1 MKQIIITA
9 TIAVLLIFFIN
20 FSFAQSNAVI
30 KDSTSFEFQGKI
42 LSKNNDIVTV
52 QQTDTARLPVKNT
65 LGILS
70 KYFEKVLFGA
80 NVTGWL
86 DVGKMNVL
94 KTDKG
99 IVTMRLL
106 EEKSMI
112 TIDGKQEDHFQPGFV
127 VKFIWEEKNN

>member
-1 MKQIIITA
+1 MKQKIIIVT
-9 TIAVLLIFFIN
+9 TAVLLIFIFN
-20 FSFAQSNAVI
+20 FSFSQSNTGT
-30 KDSTSFEFQGKI
+30 KDSTSYEFQGKI
-42 LSKNNDIVTV
+42 LSKNNDIVSV
-52 QQTDTARLPVKNT
+52 QQTDTGRLPIKNT
-65 LGILS
+65 IGILS

-99 IVTMRLL
+99 IVTMRLI